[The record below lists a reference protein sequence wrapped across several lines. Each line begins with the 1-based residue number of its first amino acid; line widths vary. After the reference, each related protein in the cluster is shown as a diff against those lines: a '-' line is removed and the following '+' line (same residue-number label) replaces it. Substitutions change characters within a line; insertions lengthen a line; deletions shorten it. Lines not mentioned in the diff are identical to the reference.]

1 MSSSL
6 PVQPAPARRTLTG
19 FQRLALI
26 TTLATYFLIMV
37 GGFVRA
43 SGSGL
48 GCPDWPKCFGYWI
61 PPGDASLLPP
71 EYDHSQYNA
80 VKMWIEYGNRLV
92 GVAVGFLIIASTVA
106 AVRKYRHVPRVLWPT
121 VAAFVLVLVQ
131 GWLGKVV
138 VELELAG
145 WIVTAH
151 LIMALVIVSLL
162 IYATVCAFFPGGKPL
177 EQVPPARLR
186 LARLAQAVTALS
198 LVQLTLGALVRGH
211 LDNLSKQVPPLPRGE
226 WIGQVGLTDHL
237 HRAGALLVTAAV
249 LWLAW
254 SALRDRALHP
264 WLHRFAWAMAVL
276 VLIQV
281 AAGVG
286 LAYAALPPPLQ
297 TIHLFCG
304 TLLIGALTTFI
315 LLAHRLPAGDGLPAR
330 RGLLAGAEA

>member
-6 PVQPAPARRTLTG
+6 PVQPAPRRKLTG

-48 GCPDWPKCFGYWI
+48 GCPDWPKCFGYWV
-61 PPGDASLLPP
+61 PPGDASMLPP
-71 EYDHSQYNA
+71 EYDHSQYNQ

-92 GVAVGFLIIASTVA
+92 GVAVGFLIIATTVA
-106 AVRKYRHVPRVLWPT
+106 ALRKYRNVPRVLWPT
-121 VAAFVLVLVQ
+121 VASFVLVLFQ

-151 LIMALVIVSLL
+151 LILALVIVSLL
-162 IYATVCAFFPGGKPL
+162 VYATVCAFFPGGKPL
-177 EQVPPARLR
+177 AQVPADRLR
-186 LARLAQAVTALS
+186 LARLAQGVTILS
-198 LVQLTLGALVRGH
+198 LIQLTLGALVRGH

-226 WIGQVGLTDHL
+226 WIDHVGLTDHL
-237 HRAGALLVTAAV
+237 HRFGALAVTAGV

-254 SALRDRALHP
+254 VALRDRQLHA

-286 LAYAALPPPLQ
+286 LAYGALPPPLQ
-297 TIHLFCG
+297 TIHIICG

-315 LLAHRLPAGDGLPAR
+315 LLAYRLPAGTAAPAR
-330 RGLLAGAEA
+330 LEQLAGAEA